1 MSIEFNDFTKKSP
14 FHWVLEKDKHKS
26 LDMNVDAEVFASEEI
41 LKTAVEDQSVQ
52 QVVNVSALPGI
63 VSPSFAMPDIHYGYG
78 FCIGGV
84 AAFPADS
91 GIVSPGG
98 VGYDI
103 NCGVR
108 LLSTAIPYEDVQKL
122 RESIGYAMLSK
133 VPTGMSNK
141 GKIKLNKKEFIGVL
155 KNGAEE
161 IVNRYSS
168 SGNKEEL
175 TFIESSG
182 KLDFNMP
189 EVISER
195 AVERGRTQVGSLGGG
210 NHFIEVQ
217 LVEEIYDDQAAA
229 VFGLK
234 KGHIALMIHTGSRG
248 FGHQVA
254 SDYIER
260 LRKKNLEKIK
270 SKIKDPQLIYAEIQS
285 KEGQHYLQ
293 ALNAASNFAWAN
305 RHLLMHELVGI
316 FENMFKNSASALGI
330 RLVYDQAHN
339 IAKFEDH
346 VIAGKKQKVLVH
358 RKGATRAFPPG
369 HKDIPPEYRA
379 VGQPV
384 LIPGS
389 MGTASYLLRG
399 TETAMEISLG
409 SSAHGAGRRLS
420 RHKALKATANMN
432 VREKLKQKNIL
443 VFSYSN
449 KGLREE
455 VPEAYKEIDDVVE
468 VTEGAGI
475 SQKVARMIPLV
486 VVKG

>member
-1 MSIEFNDFTKKSP
+1 MSIEFKDFAKKSP
-14 FHWVLEKDKHKS
+14 FHWVLEKDKNKS
-26 LDMNVDAEVFASEEI
+26 LNMNVDAEVFASEKI

-108 LLSTAIPYEDVQKL
+108 LLSTAIPSKEVQKL

-141 GKIKLNKKEFIGVL
+141 GKLKLNKKEFIGVL

-168 SGNKEEL
+168 SGNKDEL
-175 TFIESSG
+175 AFIESSG
-182 KLDFNMP
+182 KLDFTMP
-189 EVISER
+189 EIISER
-195 AVERGRTQVGSLGGG
+195 AIERGRTQVGSLGGG

-217 LVEEIYDDQAAA
+217 LVEEIYDEQAAA

-305 RHLLMHELVGI
+305 RHLLMHELVRI
-316 FENMFKNSASALGI
+316 LEDIFKNSASALGI

-369 HKDIPPEYRA
+369 HKDIPPQYRA

-399 TETAMEISLG
+399 TEKAMEISLG

-443 VFSYSN
+443 VYSHSN

-455 VPEAYKEIDDVVE
+455 VPEAYKEIDDVIE

-475 SQKVARMIPLV
+475 SQKVARMVPLV